1 MWKKIVNVE
10 RGRDE
15 GGVDRN
21 VMEDAFRC
29 SVEMNHEYRSRNI
42 Q

>member
-1 MWKKIVNVE
+1 VNVE

-15 GGVDRN
+15 GGVGRN
-21 VMEDAFRC
+21 VLEDAFRH